1 MVLTIDR
8 QSFYESEL
16 TELSRKTLQ
25 TNVLEYQLRSLF
37 VKPGYNAGEIGV
49 SFSMPENE
57 TRGYKITIYGPV
69 YQEMEFEDQYGKF
82 ISEWREFYRNYLI
95 GPYRINFIN
104 SLSQIRFVTFN
115 PISIYYQLLLEEQ
128 KSIMGVGDLKEGGLR
143 MRRTEITFKPRRKAV
158 PIPRKKGVDVVR
170 RDVQEIPR
178 KEEPEMETYTRTQ
191 REYDGHF
198 AVERLDE
205 ESKRNGMSSW
215 AEGYVDDGV
224 PVHITKIDPNLDVP
238 NGGIFNMFSSYPFY
252 AFPVHNVYKKIEDIN
267 RMIES
272 GLGIV
277 FMNEVPGMD
286 FRKVKETYLDFFRSW
301 GIEVI
306 DYVSIDRLRMSGL
319 KNLIPSDKVLPG
331 FFVIKRPTEK
341 FHFSAWTGLNTVRRR
356 GLPGIPWAMDEM
368 SGSLLLDP
376 QPDDGFLTYFVRE
389 GIERKLAGKNFMEV
403 NFPVCTTHT
412 PSEVYRLILE
422 PLEGVF
428 KRSIEW
434 KVVGGVGEV
443 RLRNMGEWILLRGM
457 MRKHL

>member
-8 QSFYESEL
+8 ESFYETDL

-37 VKPGYNAGEIGV
+37 VKGGYAPGEIGV
-49 SFSMPENE
+49 SFSIPENG
-57 TRGYKITIYGPV
+57 TKGYKITIYGPV
-69 YQEMEFEDQYGKF
+69 YQEMESEDQYGKF
-82 ISEWREFYRNYLI
+82 VSEWREFYRNYLI

-104 SLSQIRFVTFN
+104 TLSQTRFVTFN

-128 KSIMGVGDLKEGGLR
+128 KSIMGVEDLKNGVLQ
-143 MRRTEITFKPRRKAV
+143 MRRTKVTFKPKRKGI
-158 PIPRKKGVDVVR
+158 PIVQKKGADIR
-170 RDVQEIPR
+170 EIPR
-178 KEEPEMETYTRTQ
+178 KEEPETEFYLRTQ

-205 ESKRNGMSSW
+205 EKDRTGMSSW

-224 PVHITKIDPNLDVP
+224 PVHITKIDPQLDVP

-272 GLGIV
+272 GLGVV
-277 FMNEVPGMD
+277 FMNEVSGMD
-286 FRKVKETYLDFFRSW
+286 FRRVKETHLDFFRSW
-301 GIEVI
+301 GIDVI

-331 FFVIKRPTEK
+331 FFVIKRPVEK

-368 SGSLLLDP
+368 NGSLLLDP
-376 QPDDGFLTYFVRE
+376 QPDDGFLNYFVRE
-389 GIERKLAGKNFMEV
+389 GIERKLAGKHFMEV
-403 NFPVCTTHT
+403 NFPVCTIHT
-412 PSEVYRLILE
+412 PSEVYKLILE
-422 PLEGVF
+422 PLEEVF

-434 KVVGGVGEV
+434 RVVGGVGEV

-457 MRKHL
+457 MRRYL